1 MALPKIKHPTYKV
14 VIPSTKKEISI
25 RPFTVQEE
33 KVLMMAKA
41 ADNSDDIIAAVK
53 QVIQN
58 CIIEPVEVDKLA
70 TFDIEYIF
78 IKLRSK
84 SVGEMVDLEY
94 TDENTEEVFKF
105 RVNLEDVKVK
115 FDPEHTNKINV
126 FEDVGIVMRYPTL
139 EEVKLVEANPDQQE
153 AVFGMIKSCIDKIY
167 DADNVY
173 DSYSDEELNNFINS
187 LPMDSMEKI
196 KQFFDTMPSVEHTV
210 VLKNKEGKKK
220 EILLKGITSFFT

>member
-1 MALPKIKHPTYKV
+1 MALPKIKHPTYKITV
-14 VIPSTKKEISI
+14 PSTKKEINI

-33 KVLMMAKA
+33 KVLMMAKSSE
-41 ADNSDDIIAAVK
+41 NPDDIVSAVK

-58 CIIEPVEVDKLA
+58 CITEPVDVEKLA

-84 SVGEMVDLEY
+84 SVGEIVDLEY
-94 TDENTEEVFKF
+94 TDEETGELFRFK
-105 RVNLEDVKVK
+105 VNLEDVKVK
-115 FDPEHTNKINV
+115 FNDNHNNKIMV

-139 EEVKLVEANPDQQE
+139 EEVRLVEANPDQQE
-153 AVFGMIKSCIDKIY
+153 AVFGMIKACISKIF
-167 DADNVY
+167 DNDNVY
-173 DSYSDEELNNFINS
+173 DEYSNEELDNFINS

-196 KQFFDTMPSVEHTV
+196 KQFFDTMPSVEHVV

-220 EILLKGITSFFT
+220 EITLKGITSFFT